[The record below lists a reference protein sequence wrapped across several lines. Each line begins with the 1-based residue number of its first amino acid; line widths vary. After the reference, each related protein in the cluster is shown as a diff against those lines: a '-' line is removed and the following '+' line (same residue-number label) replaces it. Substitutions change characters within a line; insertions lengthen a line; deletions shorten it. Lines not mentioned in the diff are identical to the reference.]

1 LFKEREMIRMFSRA
15 SACMLVVLLLA
26 ATARD
31 AAAQAGDGSIRG
43 RIVDAQGAALPGVA
57 VTASSPN
64 VGGTFTAVTDGNGDY
79 RLLNLPAGS
88 DYRIVAELAG
98 FSRFERTGL
107 LVRAG
112 LNLSLDVSLAVGNVS
127 ETLTVKGETPL
138 LETFKAEQNVN
149 ISGELVRKLP
159 LTGRRDWSDVLQL
172 APGTLS
178 ASTDQF
184 GGQVYF
190 LRGSENENH
199 VMAIDGADIGSF
211 GQNWPSNFISLST
224 EALGDVQVK
233 TGGVDASAP
242 TAMGMVIN
250 VASSSGTDR
259 YRGAAAIAIA
269 PRRWNGNNTPGGTS
283 PVSELIQPDFS
294 GGGPIRRGRAW
305 FFVSE
310 RYIDRTDGIS
320 RDARQ
325 LGILQGLQPGF
336 QPFDNDAKAWI
347 SFVNS
352 TIVLSPRHRLSG
364 FFQNDRREQGQG
376 FQNYGGAFDRGQLGG
391 AATGVRL
398 TSTWGDS
405 ITTRFLAS
413 YNNKG
418 TNTDES
424 LFAGLG
430 SGPQRNVTASVVP
443 SQDRLQGTGTIA
455 ILDNLSSRSLSPAS
469 KPTISGDLT
478 WYKPNAFGSH
488 ELQTGFYLQPHLRQ
502 KRTTLY
508 SNNGFTTEDV
518 VLRDANN
525 PAAGFIPYHR
535 VYVDTPR
542 LVTSYIGAEDYAA
555 YVQDSWRPTERLTV
569 SAGVRADFIASRDL
583 LFDIE
588 TSNAW
593 NIGPRVGGAY
603 SLDAAHH
610 HIVRAN
616 WGRVYDIPNASYL
629 GTAGSSLAGVRDEY
643 DVNLDGVFETVRTT
657 PASNAVSTNR
667 EIDPDRHQGFTDEW
681 IVGYRVQLPGQVAV
695 DVSYIDRA
703 YKDRPALVEENGIYD
718 GGVFQGYRDI
728 RFNEIN
734 LVTNNR
740 WNWFVYRGLEVT
752 AHKRS
757 ATLQAYT
764 TYTLAGQHIDGTWQ
778 PNDPASFIQPDAFP
792 NDGGLGTVRGNS
804 SNSYTGDLRNRMWQK
819 HQFRTGITWT
829 APWHVILSTNVSFQS
844 GTPTGPV
851 TTNVAAPDPRFGP
864 SSVRLADGRVVSNPL
879 ATTLRFA
886 YADRGT
892 GQLWTGWLN
901 TWNIRVGRQFA
912 FYGATLDAG
921 IDVFNVTNNAADQQF
936 VSGGNQINSSSYGLL
951 TNRQLPRSAQFV
963 ARLQF

>member
-1 LFKEREMIRMFSRA
+1 MRKKPSRA
-15 SACMLVVLLLA
+15 FACVMALLSLVALPA
-26 ATARD
+26 AVAG
-31 AAAQAGDGSIRG
+31 QAGDGSVRG

-64 VGGTFTAVTDGNGDY
+64 VGGTFTAITDDHGDY
-79 RLLNLPAGS
+79 RLLNLPAGE
-88 DYRIVAELAG
+88 DYRLVAELSG

-112 LNLSLDVSLAVGNVS
+112 LNLSLDITLAVGAMS

-250 VASSSGTDR
+250 VASTSGTDQ
-259 YRGAAAIAIA
+259 YRGAVGIAIA
-269 PRRWNGNNTPGGTS
+269 PRRWNGDNTPGGTS
-283 PVSELIQPDFS
+283 PVSQLTQPDFS
-294 GGGPIRRGRAW
+294 GGGPIQRGRAW

-310 RYIDRTDGIS
+310 RYIDRVDGVS

-325 LGILQGLQPGF
+325 LGILQALVPGF
-336 QPFDNDAKAWI
+336 QPFDNDTKAWI
-347 SFVNS
+347 SFINS
-352 TIVLSPRHRLSG
+352 SVTLSPRHRLSG
-364 FFQNDRREQGQG
+364 FVQYDRRTQGQA
-376 FQNYGGAFDRGQLGG
+376 FQNYGGPFDRGQLGG
-391 AATGVRL
+391 AASGVRL

-405 ITTRFLAS
+405 ITTRLLAS
-413 YNNKG
+413 FNNKG
-418 TNTDES
+418 TNTDAS
-424 LFAGLG
+424 LFEGLG
-430 SGPQRNVTASVVP
+430 SGPSRNVTTRVTP
-443 SQDRLQGTGTIA
+443 TQDILQGTGTIA
-455 ILDNLSSRSLSPAS
+455 VLDNLPSRSLSPSS

-478 WYKPNAFGSH
+478 WYTPHGLGSH
-488 ELQTGFYLQPHLRQ
+488 EVQTGVYLQPHLRQ

-508 SNNGFTTEDV
+508 SNDGFTTEDV
-518 VLRDANN
+518 VLRDPNN
-525 PAAGFIPYHR
+525 PAAGVIPYHR
-535 VYVDTPR
+535 QYVDTPQ
-542 LVTSYIGAEDYAA
+542 LVTSDIGAEDYAVYA
-555 YVQDSWRPTERLTV
+555 QDSWRPTSRLTV
-569 SAGVRADFIASRDL
+569 SAGVRADYIASRDL
-583 LFDIE
+583 LFDVQ
-588 TSNAW
+588 TSRAW
-593 NIGPRVGGAY
+593 NVGPRIGATY

-610 HIVRAN
+610 HILRAN

-629 GTAGSSLAGVRDEY
+629 GSAGSNLAGVRDEY
-643 DVNLDGVFETVRTT
+643 DTNLDGIFETVRTT

-667 EIDPDRHQGFTDEW
+667 EIDPNRHQGFTDEW
-681 IVGYRVQLPGQVAV
+681 IVGYRVQLPRQVAV
-695 DVSYIDRA
+695 DLSYIDRA

-718 GGVFQGYRDI
+718 NGVFQGYRDI
-728 RFNEIN
+728 RFNDIY

-740 WNWFVYRGLEVT
+740 WNWFVYRGVEVT
-752 AHKRS
+752 AHKRT
-757 ATLQAYT
+757 ATLEAYS
-764 TYTLAGQHIDGTWQ
+764 TYTLAAQHIDGTWQ
-778 PNDPASFIQPDAFP
+778 PNDPASFIQPDAFA
-792 NDGGLGTVRGNS
+792 NDAGLGTVRGNS

-819 HQFRTGITWT
+819 HQVRTGITWI
-829 APWHVILSTNVSFQS
+829 APWQLTLSTNLSFQS
-844 GTPTGPV
+844 GTPSGPI
-851 TTNVAAPDPRFGP
+851 TTNIAAPDPRFGP
-864 SSVRLADGRVVSNPL
+864 PSITLANSRVVSNPL

-886 YADRGT
+886 YEDRGT
-892 GQLWTGWLN
+892 GQLWTPWLN
-901 TWNIRVGRQFA
+901 TWNVRVGRRFRVA
-912 FYGATLDAG
+912 GTTLDTG

-936 VSGGNQINSSSYGLL
+936 VSGGNQINSTSFGLL